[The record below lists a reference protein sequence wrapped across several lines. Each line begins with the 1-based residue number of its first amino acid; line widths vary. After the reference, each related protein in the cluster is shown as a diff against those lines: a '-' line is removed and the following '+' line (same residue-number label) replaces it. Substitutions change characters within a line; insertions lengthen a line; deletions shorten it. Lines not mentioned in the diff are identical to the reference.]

1 MPQSSRTSARPRP
14 PRPKKN
20 LACLAALLLL
30 LPLQAGADEPG
41 SANQPPPAPA
51 KPAPPRIPVP
61 PKPEAA
67 PPRPRIIIVDQ
78 DATTTVSLSATGL
91 NRLQFPD
98 TITAA
103 HTNSDAIDVTLEG
116 PTAIITFRTPQQ
128 ADLLVITQLGE
139 FLLRLVPTTQPLQ
152 TIRIRQARRDS
163 HATSSY
169 QTQLTE
175 LIEAAYRREPPK
187 GYKTEQPARGP
198 FIDGALQWW
207 LTTRYHGHT
216 YTVDEYQV
224 RNSGALLHSLEPT
237 WLAQRFPRAR
247 AVSGDPLRLP
257 PGQWGRVLV
266 IEETVEGGQ

>member
-1 MPQSSRTSARPRP
+1 M
-14 PRPKKN
+14 
-20 LACLAALLLL
+20 
-30 LPLQAGADEPG
+30 
-41 SANQPPPAPA
+41 
-51 KPAPPRIPVP
+51 P